1 MDHETQ
7 KKLIGQRLNT
17 VLAMRRIRQKDLAQA
32 LGIQDNAVSYFC
44 KGDRTPNTVQLA
56 QICRYLDVSA
66 DYLLG
71 LSDVM
76 SSSLTV
82 QEIVRTTGLSEEN
95 TKTLV
100 VNHRENP
107 VDFSPELCNFLLSCG
122 LDSDLAIP
130 FEQMLLALQLPSAVR
145 CAKVLTD
152 ELPKNPDV
160 PDLIRMK
167 AIYSGTEAYF
177 NRGAESDGRLVLS
190 PEEAFRYY
198 TDRIAD
204 EIRRQLNAAYEPR
217 NQWGNLDGI
226 REDLMHAVLEREK
239 ALMRQSCPEQN

>member
-17 VLAMRRIRQKDLAQA
+17 VLTIRKIRQKDLAQA

-56 QICRYLDVSA
+56 QICQYLDVSA

-76 SSSLTV
+76 SRSLTV
-82 QEIVRTTGLSEEN
+82 QEISRATGLNEQN
-95 TKTLV
+95 TKNLMT
-100 VNHRENP
+100 NQRDKSDE
-107 VDFSPELCNFLLSCG
+107 FRTELCNFLLSCG
-122 LDSDLAIP
+122 LECDLSIP
-130 FEQMLLALQLPSAVR
+130 FEQMFRTLRIPSVLS
-145 CAKVLTD
+145 CAKAMAAEV
-152 ELPKNPDV
+152 PANPDV
-160 PDLIRMK
+160 PDLIRIK
-167 AIYSGTEAYF
+167 ALYSGTEAYF
-177 NRGAESDGRLVLS
+177 NQGAESDGRLVLS
-190 PEEAFRYY
+190 PEEAFHYY

-226 REDLMHAVLEREK
+226 REDLLQAIREREHT
-239 ALMRQSCPEQN
+239 LMQQHPPVQD